1 MGRGAS
7 LGRTSGG
14 PPASG
19 NKRENGVENKMKGK
33 LIKTGAIALAIAL
46 FTACGS
52 GDEPR
57 DSRDAGTETSRTET
71 RADTRTSAPMPTRP
85 MRIDH
90 LLTPT
95 AKPGATK
102 EEPTTAVVAAKR
114 EATEEPLSCVDD
126 YRHLLVDYG
135 PHFSHEDASSLS
147 EELKKLRPD
156 CAEAGWNPITPSAG
170 RHNSPKYY
178 CGTTV
183 AGTEISR
190 ELTYKRLSTSSS
202 RYARPT
208 GRDGKGNILIH
219 FEKLP
224 LVDSP
229 GCWYYKADDQTW
241 SWSVSKGNMGIDQAR
256 VPTPTSPPPGSIASM
271 IPEDPRTND
280 RVLLQDIYDQIDLE
294 QFALD
299 PDQQIAWRN
308 IESDRRDHLQSL
320 MPYPMVHQHPYL
332 HLFPELE
339 GMTREQQ
346 EDISY
351 PPYDDISQHDKH
363 RYQDLSLTRNGLIH
377 FIYNPWFEPVFP
389 RNFWGKRELRDS
401 YHIIETSSYESSG
414 AGPYWFGNNS
424 VRGIL
429 AETVAELLD
438 EAKLPSA
445 EPAQEVWFGKDEKGK
460 TALYVLEDRKWT
472 MEEFISTTI
481 SHDERKV
488 GEWCRPAGGSYLK
501 HVAEC
506 GIIRNLHITPQVEW
520 EILHPQLPIVKITAH
535 ARQTL
540 PLAPAGMEKFSQDDF
555 LKESKE
561 AGQRYDMQTSY
572 SVSFVMSLQN
582 RWASFDDP
590 NRWIIRFKDDLELYL
605 SPPWKLDPELPY
617 PNYWD
622 DTDYMQ
628 HRIIGP
634 VVLTIHEY
642 WSDDAIPTL
651 KPGTYSRVPR
661 TAHWEAPGHI
671 RTDEQMITIRRENL
685 ASGRTENPKGPALR
699 IWPDL
704 EALNAG
710 FPLPGHVLTGPDQ
723 GPGTETWRKHGM
735 EGHDW

>member
-19 NKRENGVENKMKGK
+19 NKRENGVENEMKGK

-52 GDEPR
+52 GDAPR
-57 DSRDAGTETSRTET
+57 SGTDTETGTPQGET
-71 RADTRTSAPMPTRP
+71 RAAATARTPAPMPTRP
-85 MRIDH
+85 KRIDH

-95 AKPGATK
+95 ALP
-102 EEPTTAVVAAKR
+102 EPAKK
-114 EATEEPLSCVDD
+114 AEP
-126 YRHLLVDYG
+126 
-135 PHFSHEDASSLS
+135 DAKQTDGEPAST
-147 EELKKLRPD
+147 
-156 CAEAGWNPITPSAG
+156 W
-170 RHNSPKYY
+170 SPKRA
-178 CGTTV
+178 T
-183 AGTEISR
+183 AGEAVT
-190 ELTYKRLSTSSS
+190 
-202 RYARPT
+202 
-208 GRDGKGNILIH
+208 
-219 FEKLP
+219 
-224 LVDSP
+224 
-229 GCWYYKADDQTW
+229 
-241 SWSVSKGNMGIDQAR
+241 
-256 VPTPTSPPPGSIASM
+256 IANL

-299 PDQQIAWRN
+299 PDQQITWRN
-308 IESDRRDHLQSL
+308 LESRRNHLQSL

-339 GMTREQQ
+339 GMTREKQG
-346 EDISY
+346 DISY
-351 PPYDDISQHDKH
+351 SPYDNRYDTHRFQDIS
-363 RYQDLSLTRNGLIH
+363 LTQSGLIY

-389 RNFWGKRELRDS
+389 GSQNSERELRDS
-401 YHIIETSSYESSG
+401 YHITGLPSYKSSG

-424 VRGIL
+424 VRGVL

-460 TALYVLEDRKWT
+460 TDLWMLEDRKWT
-472 MEEFISTTI
+472 MEEFISTAI
-481 SHDERKV
+481 SYDERKV
-488 GEWCRPAGGSYLK
+488 GEWCSPIGSGDR
-501 HVAEC
+501 HRRQVAKC
-506 GIIRNLHITPQVEW
+506 GIIKNLHITPQVEW

-540 PLAPAGMEKFSQDDF
+540 PLAPAGMEKFSQDDRF
-555 LKESKE
+555 KEGKE
-561 AGQRYDMQTSY
+561 AGQRSDMRTSY

-590 NRWIIRFKDDLELYL
+590 NRWIIRFKDDLDLYR

-642 WSDDAIPTL
+642 RKKDDVIPIL

-661 TAHWEAPGHI
+661 IAHWEAPGHI
-671 RTDEQMITIRRENL
+671 GTDEQMLTITREHLAGNL
-685 ASGRTENPKGPALR
+685 RIENPKGPALR
-699 IWPDL
+699 VWPDL
-704 EALNAG
+704 EAPNAG

-723 GPGTETWRKHGM
+723 GPGTEAWRKRGM

>member
-1 MGRGAS
+1 
-7 LGRTSGG
+7 
-14 PPASG
+14 
-19 NKRENGVENKMKGK
+19 MKGK

-52 GDEPR
+52 GDTPR
-57 DSRDAGTETSRTET
+57 SGTETETGTPQGET
-71 RADTRTSAPMPTRP
+71 RAAATARTPAPMPTRP
-85 MRIDH
+85 KRIDH

-95 AKPGATK
+95 ALP
-102 EEPTTAVVAAKR
+102 EPAKKAEP
-114 EATEEPLSCVDD
+114 EAKQTNGEP
-126 YRHLLVDYG
+126 
-135 PHFSHEDASSLS
+135 AST
-147 EELKKLRPD
+147 R
-156 CAEAGWNPITPSAG
+156 
-170 RHNSPKYY
+170 SPKRA
-178 CGTTV
+178 T
-183 AGTEISR
+183 AGEAVT
-190 ELTYKRLSTSSS
+190 
-202 RYARPT
+202 
-208 GRDGKGNILIH
+208 
-219 FEKLP
+219 
-224 LVDSP
+224 
-229 GCWYYKADDQTW
+229 
-241 SWSVSKGNMGIDQAR
+241 
-256 VPTPTSPPPGSIASM
+256 IANL

-299 PDQQIAWRN
+299 PDQQITWRN
-308 IESDRRDHLQSL
+308 LESRRDHLQSL

-389 RNFWGKRELRDS
+389 NQNSARELRDS
-401 YHIIETSSYESSG
+401 YRIPGLSSYIFSG

-424 VRGIL
+424 VRGTL

-438 EAKLPSA
+438 EAQLTSA

-460 TALYVLEDRKWT
+460 TDLWVLEDRKWT

-481 SHDERKV
+481 SYDKRKV
-488 GEWCRPAGGSYLK
+488 GGWCSSTGSGGPHRR
-501 HVAEC
+501 HVAKC
-506 GIIRNLHITPQVEW
+506 GIIRDLHITPQVEW

-540 PLAPAGMEKFSQDDF
+540 PLAPAGMEKFSQDDHF
-555 LKESKE
+555 KEGKE
-561 AGQRYDMQTSY
+561 AGQRSDMKTSY

-622 DTDYMQ
+622 DTDYMH

-634 VVLTIHEY
+634 VVLTVHEY
-642 WSDDAIPTL
+642 RKRDDVIPIL

-661 TAHWEAPGHI
+661 IAHWEAPGHI
-671 RTDEQMITIRRENL
+671 LTDEQVLTITRERL
-685 ASGRTENPKGPALR
+685 AADRIENPKGPALR
-699 IWPDL
+699 VWPDL
-704 EALNAG
+704 RAPNAG

-723 GPGTETWRKHGM
+723 GPGTEAWRKHGM